1 MLEACIS
8 IYLEDLLTPKRP
20 PTHRFTQSSYS
31 KVWTW
36 YPNVPK
42 MFCIMDKKRLLL
54 WSLYDFA
61 NSIVFINFLLYFSQ
75 WLVIDGGLSDFWY
88 NATFAISTVLL
99 FASAPVL
106 AAYTDKYGGRKF
118 FLNIATIG
126 TAFSYGLAAGLAYM
140 RVHIFVITAF
150 FLLGQYFYQLC
161 FVFYN
166 PMIEQIADISHR
178 SRASGIGQ
186 FSNALGQ
193 VFGLLIML
201 PLAKSRL
208 TPLLPSVGLFFLL
221 ALPMMIFYRESK
233 RRDPNAR
240 ISAVTADA
248 NFFRKLIPFFSMSIA
263 APLLFAFFFYNDALV
278 TVTNNYSIYME
289 RVFGI
294 PDAKKS
300 ILLLAIVVMNGIGA
314 IVSGWIGDK
323 IGVLRTL
330 KFILIGWVVALPIIA
345 YTDNLIVFSV
355 MTICIGLFIGGMWA
369 TSRAYM
375 STLLATEEM
384 GFGFSFYTLLERF
397 ASLVGPLTWGGIIA
411 ILGTNSSSYRIAM
424 ATMTIYVFAGLMIIS
439 FWKRIPTSIQS
450 NRSTSR

>member
-1 MLEACIS
+1 M
-8 IYLEDLLTPKRP
+8 
-20 PTHRFTQSSYS
+20 
-31 KVWTW
+31 
-36 YPNVPK
+36 N
-42 MFCIMDKKRLLL
+42 KKKLFL

-99 FASAPVL
+99 FLSAPVL
-106 AAYTDKYGGRKF
+106 AAYTDKYSGRKF
-118 FLNIATIG
+118 SLNIATTC
-126 TAFSYGLAAGLAYM
+126 TAMSYGLAAGLAYAHA
-140 RVHIFVITAF
+140 HIWIIATF
-150 FLLGQYFYQLC
+150 FLLAQYFYQLC

-166 PMIEQIADISHR
+166 PMIEEIAPVSHR

-186 FSNALGQ
+186 SCNALGQ

-208 TPLLPSVGLFFLL
+208 APLLPSVGLFFLF
-221 ALPMMIFYRESK
+221 ALPMMIFYKENRS
-233 RRDPNAR
+233 RDRNAR
-240 ISAVTADA
+240 ISTVLAEA
-248 NFFRKLIPFFSMSIA
+248 NLFRKFRLFFAGSIA

-278 TVTNNYSIYME
+278 TVTNNYSIYMD
-289 RVFGI
+289 RVFGL

-314 IVSGWIGDK
+314 ILSGWIGDR

-330 KFILIGWVVALPIIA
+330 KLILLGWIMAIPIIA
-345 YTDNLIVFSV
+345 YTDDLKTLTA

-375 STLLATEEM
+375 STLLRTEEM

-397 ASLVGPLTWGGIIA
+397 SSLVGPLTWGGIIA
-411 ILGTNSSSYRIAM
+411 ALGTGSSSYRIAM
-424 ATMTIYVFAGLMIIS
+424 ASMTTFVVAGLLIVS
-439 FWKRIPTSIQS
+439 FWKRKLPQQ
-450 NRSTSR
+450 

>member
-1 MLEACIS
+1 M
-8 IYLEDLLTPKRP
+8 
-20 PTHRFTQSSYS
+20 
-31 KVWTW
+31 
-36 YPNVPK
+36 N
-42 MFCIMDKKRLLL
+42 KKNLFL

-75 WLVIDGGLSDFWY
+75 WLVINGGLSDFWY

-99 FASAPVL
+99 FLTAPIL

-118 FLNIATIG
+118 SLNISTTC
-126 TAFSYGLAAGLAYM
+126 TAISYALAAGLAYTGA
-140 RVHIFVITAF
+140 HIFVVTIF

-166 PMIEQIADISHR
+166 PMIEEIADVSHR

-208 TPLLPSVGLFFLL
+208 APLLPSVGLFFLL

-233 RRDPNAR
+233 RRDLNGS
-240 ISAVTADA
+240 ISTVLSDA
-248 NFFRKLIPFFSMSIA
+248 NIFRKLIPFFAVSAA

-289 RVFGI
+289 RVFI
-294 PDAKKS
+294 LPDAKKS
-300 ILLLAIVVMNGIGA
+300 ILLLAIVVMNGVGA
-314 IVSGWIGDK
+314 IISGWIGDK
-323 IGVLRTL
+323 IGALKTL
-330 KFILIGWVVALPIIA
+330 KFILVGWIVALPIIA
-345 YTDNLIVFSV
+345 YTDNLKVFTA

-375 STLLATEEM
+375 STLLSTEEM
-384 GFGFSFYTLLERF
+384 GYGFSFYTLLERF
-397 ASLVGPLTWGGIIA
+397 ASFVGPLTWGGIIA
-411 ILGTNSSSYRIAM
+411 LLGTNSSSYRIAM
-424 ATMTIYVFAGLMIIS
+424 ASMTIFVIAGLIIVS
-439 FWKRIPTSIQS
+439 FWKREAI
-450 NRSTSR
+450 RELAK

>member
-1 MLEACIS
+1 M
-8 IYLEDLLTPKRP
+8 
-20 PTHRFTQSSYS
+20 
-31 KVWTW
+31 
-36 YPNVPK
+36 N
-42 MFCIMDKKRLLL
+42 KKKLFL

-75 WLVIDGGLSDFWY
+75 WLVINGGLSDFWY

-99 FASAPVL
+99 FLTAPVL

-118 FLNIATIG
+118 SLNIATVC
-126 TAFSYGLAAGLAYM
+126 TALSYGLAAGLAYAHA
-140 RVHIFVITAF
+140 HIFVITAF

-166 PMIEQIADISHR
+166 PMIEEIADVSHR

-221 ALPMMIFYRESK
+221 ALPMMIFYREKK
-233 RRDPNAR
+233 RRDPN
-240 ISAVTADA
+240 SKFSTVMADA
-248 NFFRKLIPFFSMSIA
+248 NIFRKLIPFFAVSVA

-289 RVFGI
+289 RVFGL

-300 ILLLAIVVMNGIGA
+300 IMLLAIVVMNGVGA
-314 IVSGWIGDK
+314 ILSGWIGDK
-323 IGVLRTL
+323 IGVLKTL
-330 KFILIGWVVALPIIA
+330 KFILLGWVIALPIIA
-345 YTDNLIVFSV
+345 YTDNLKVFTA

-375 STLLATEEM
+375 STLLSTEEM
-384 GFGFSFYTLLERF
+384 GYGFSFYTLLERF
-397 ASLVGPLTWGGIIA
+397 ASFVGPLTWGGIIA
-411 ILGTNSSSYRIAM
+411 LLGTNSSSYRIAM
-424 ATMTIYVFAGLMIIS
+424 ASMTVFVFVGLMIVT
-439 FWKRIPTSIQS
+439 FWKRKPIAL
-450 NRSTSR
+450 NG